1 MKYGPLFRCFM
12 KAYHIDNFSNNKLSN
27 LKYNELRTIAKC
39 LYRDNYIR
47 INYTH
52 MTRMELVRC
61 CFDAMNDLIDNIEK
75 AD

>member
-12 KAYHIDNFSNNKLSN
+12 KEYHIDNFSNNKLSN

-39 LYRDNYIR
+39 LHKDNYIR

-52 MTRMELVRC
+52 LTKTELIRC
-61 CFDAMNDLIDNIEK
+61 CFDAMNDLINDVVKE
-75 AD
+75 A